1 MSCGHT
7 SKNVGPLR
15 ALLDLKAPA
24 FVPVTINAS
33 GNSQTDLANKNQ
45 KLLKSSQVA
54 HYLQPRLPPIHARTH
69 PPQAPERCQAN
80 LLYCE
85 TRKLQMRNTA
95 QIWWAQAS
103 KQQGDQRCYSV
114 AFSSQASESGSL
126 LFRTKRR
133 RWQCGMQVEASRLL
147 HLRRITATVPKHR
160 ERDIYHH
167 GPPIPQQAYATL
179 ARKWATHK
187 SLATS
192 HRPLDTSSDL
202 RYLQLLRSIIIP
214 TARPCVLRA
223 LRPPVALFKVGCR

>member
-33 GNSQTDLANKNQ
+33 GNSQTDLANKDQ

-54 HYLQPRLPPIHARTH
+54 RYLQPRLPTHPPTH

-103 KQQGDQRCYSV
+103 SRGTTV
-114 AFSSQASESGSL
+114 LFSC
-126 LFRTKRR
+126 LFVTSFRKWKPFVSYKKKAMTM
-133 RWQCGMQVEASRLL
+133 WHASR
-147 HLRRITATVPKHR
+147 
-160 ERDIYHH
+160 
-167 GPPIPQQAYATL
+167 
-179 ARKWATHK
+179 
-187 SLATS
+187 S
-192 HRPLDTSSDL
+192 
-202 RYLQLLRSIIIP
+202 
-214 TARPCVLRA
+214 
-223 LRPPVALFKVGCR
+223 